1 MLYYYRKFTYN
12 SFPQEKTVKSLISR
26 EAREEWHQY
35 NIFSLWL
42 CGKSG
47 KRSTLFYG
55 GDLELNKDSDLNQV
69 STLCVIDMWT
79 F

>member
-12 SFPQEKTVKSLISR
+12 SVPQESTVKSLIS
-26 EAREEWHQY
+26 EEVSEIWHHY
-35 NIFSLWL
+35 SRLSLWL

-47 KRSTLFYG
+47 KRSTFYG
-55 GDLELNKDSDLNQV
+55 GDEELNNDLDLNQV